1 MAKSNLPHPA
11 SPDTRELIL
20 NVAGPI
26 FAENGFHATTVRQ
39 ITRKAGVNLASVN
52 YHFRDKHELYVS
64 VLKRAYHA
72 AAHTSQADYSGIP
85 RQQLRTFIHTFLT
98 YLLDPNRP
106 EWQGSLIV
114 REMGQPTRALDRL
127 IAESVTPVRRRLV
140 RIVRELLGP
149 GVSEAQVNL
158 SCASII
164 GQCLHYVHCREMI
177 SRLLPN
183 GERLCRDVETLA
195 DHIFNFSVAGLKGMK
210 ASGKPASSRRRV
222 SRSKISL

>member
-1 MAKSNLPHPA
+1 MTKPSLHPPA
-11 SPDTRELIL
+11 SADTRELIL

-39 ITRKAGVNLASVN
+39 ITRKAGVNLAAVN
-52 YHFRDKHELYVS
+52 YYFRDKQELYVS
-64 VLKRAYHA
+64 VLKRAYQA
-72 AAHTSQADYSGIP
+72 AAHTTQADYAGPP

-98 YLLDPNRP
+98 YLLDPKRP

-114 REMGQPTRALDRL
+114 REMGQPTQALDRL
-127 IAESVTPVRRRLV
+127 VAESISPVRLRIV

-149 GVSEAQVNL
+149 GVSEKQVNL

-177 SRLLPN
+177 SRLLPD
-183 GERLCRDVETLA
+183 GDRLCRDVETLA
-195 DHIFNFSVAGLKGMK
+195 DYIFNFSLAGLKGMK
-210 ASGKPASSRRRV
+210 SCEKPATPQRHV